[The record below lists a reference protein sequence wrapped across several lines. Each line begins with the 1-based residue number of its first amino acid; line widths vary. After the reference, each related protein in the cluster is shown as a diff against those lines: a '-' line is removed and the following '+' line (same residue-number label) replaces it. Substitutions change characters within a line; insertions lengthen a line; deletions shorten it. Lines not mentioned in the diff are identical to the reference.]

1 MTGEEFDQL
10 ADGAWKY
17 EIEALR
23 QQLAEAQKLIG
34 SYKTLTKALEEQVS
48 HHRRLSERY
57 QESIKTMQSERD
69 ANAIRTYE
77 LAEAQKDAER
87 YRHMR
92 NNAQFQSR
100 NGHGLYWYLP
110 RYLHGTKGEQ
120 LDAAI
125 DAAMGGK
132 HD

>member
-69 ANAIRTYE
+69 ANAILTCE

-87 YRHMR
+87 YRFVRIEWFKENDSWLMS
-92 NNAQFQSR
+92 NECAF
-100 NGHGLYWYLP
+100 LDTP
-110 RYLHGTKGEQ
+110 EEM
-120 LDAAI
+120 DAAI
-125 DAAMGGK
+125 DKEMRSVE
-132 HD
+132 